1 MWHHVERMTHCRI
14 KKHPPQT
21 KRGGCFFVFGKN
33 FNLMTLHTSLLFFCL
48 SCQKNRAFFLPP
60 AQNVEPAKIYVV
72 LGGGTL
78 YNFYIRAGG
87 AGGAAADHSTT

>member
-33 FNLMTLHTSLLFFCL
+33 FNLMTLPVQPAGRENHAENEYN
-48 SCQKNRAFFLPP
+48 NRCDELAVSEWKKL
-60 AQNVEPAKIYVV
+60 K
-72 LGGGTL
+72 
-78 YNFYIRAGG
+78 
-87 AGGAAADHSTT
+87 